1 MHKIDHKFSALYLL
15 IVCVYAKY
23 DYNKDD
29 NIHRNIKQ
37 GQVCPHVGQQ

>member
-1 MHKIDHKFSALYLL
+1 MHKIDHKISALYLL

-29 NIHRNIKQ
+29 NVHRNDKL
-37 GQVCPHVGQQ
+37 GPVSEFSFGR